1 MQTMTIETTTQTHH
15 HGQIRAQIRAKAT
28 QPKPGLPRRPQ
39 PQGLTREQLRKI
51 VEDLIG

>member
-15 HGQIRAQIRAKAT
+15 HAQIRAKAT
-28 QPKPGLPRRPQ
+28 LPKAGLPRRPQ

-51 VEDLIG
+51 VTDLIG